1 MTGELP
7 GDNIICIKHSIL
19 RRGDRKKGR
28 AEMKDQILGVLYG
41 MAIGDA
47 MGMPPEL
54 WSRRRLLK
62 EYGKITDFMDGH
74 PDNRISHQYKRGEFT
89 DDTSQA
95 IAILDSLIETDFCP
109 SSKNIAAHILRWAK
123 KEHAFEH
130 NILGPTSKTALELFE
145 RGEEVTQFSD
155 QALTNGAAMRIPP
168 IGALFYPE
176 QKEALCSY
184 AAAVSKVTHS
194 SDITVAGASM
204 TAMAVA
210 SVLEHKDRKKMV
222 EDVLAVEEY
231 ALSLGA
237 ETVSASL
244 GARIEQGVLLADKY
258 QGRDQEFLK
267 ELYRNLGAGVNII
280 ESVPCAISIA
290 YYSFDVKKCALLCA
304 NLGGD
309 TDTIGAMASAICGG
323 NTGVGGISESDIRLI
338 QEVNGVD
345 FDPYAEAILKKR
357 GKLI

>member
-1 MTGELP
+1 M
-7 GDNIICIKHSIL
+7 
-19 RRGDRKKGR
+19 R
-28 AEMKDQILGVLYG
+28 DQILGVLYG

-54 WSRRRLLK
+54 WSRNRLLK
-62 EYGKITDFMDGH
+62 EYGEITGFLEGH
-74 PDNRISHQYKRGEFT
+74 PDNCISRQYKRGEFT

-95 IAILDSLIETDFCP
+95 IAILDSLIETDFRP
-109 SSKNIAAHILRWAK
+109 SSENIAAHILRWAK
-123 KEHAFEH
+123 KEHAFEK
-130 NILGPTSKTALELFE
+130 NMLGPTSKIVLEMLE
-145 RGEEVTQFSD
+145 RGEEVKSFSD

-168 IGALFYPE
+168 IGTLFYSE

-184 AAAVSKVTHS
+184 AAAVSRVTHS

-210 SVLEHKDRKKMV
+210 SVMDHKDRRKMI
-222 EDVLAVEEY
+222 EDVLAVEDY

-244 GARIEQGVLLADKY
+244 GARIQQGVWLADKY

-267 ELYRNLGAGVNII
+267 ELYRNLGAGVNAI

-323 NTGVGGISESDIRLI
+323 NTGAAGIAESDIRLI
-338 QEVNGVD
+338 RKVNGVD
-345 FDPYAEAILKKR
+345 FDFYAEAIEKKR